1 MRYLL
6 ISDIHAN
13 QVAFEAV
20 LAHAQRQQWNKVL
33 FLGDIVGYYTAP
45 EAVTAMLRDL
55 EPDIALMGNHD
66 ALLLALADEKEISL
80 SREDGIVRDIL
91 TRHLLELSSESRAFI
106 RSFGMHV
113 VRERWEAVHGALRTP
128 WEYMATLPQAQN
140 NLAYLQKDLCF
151 FGHTHVP
158 VVYACTLAAHG
169 EMWRTV
175 PLKGERATY
184 RIPPNARVFFNPGSV
199 GQPRDG
205 VPLASYAIFD
215 EGLQIIELFRVPFDI
230 IKVQR
235 LVREHNY
242 ADVLG
247 ARLGSGR

>member
-13 QVAFEAV
+13 QVAFETV
-20 LAHAQRQQWNKVL
+20 LSHAQRQQWDKVL

-45 EAVTAMLRDL
+45 EAVTTMLRNL
-55 EPDIALMGNHD
+55 EPEIALMGNHD
-66 ALLLALADEKEISL
+66 ALLLSLADEKEISL
-80 SREDGIVRDIL
+80 SREDGIVTSIL
-91 TRHLLELSSESRAFI
+91 TRHLTELSPENRAFI
-106 RSFGMHV
+106 RSFEMHV
-113 VRERWEAVHGALRTP
+113 VRDAWEAVHGALRTP
-128 WEYMATLPQAQN
+128 WEYMATLPQAQH
-140 NLAYLQKDLCF
+140 NLTYLQKDLCF

-158 VVYACTLAAHG
+158 IVYACVQAAHG

-175 PLKGERATY
+175 PLKGERTVY
-184 RIPPNARVFFNPGSV
+184 RIPPRARVFFNPGSV

-205 VPLASYAIFD
+205 IPLASYAIFD
-215 EGLQIIELFRVPFDI
+215 EDNQVIELFRVPFDI
-230 IKVQR
+230 FKVQR
-235 LVREHNY
+235 LVREHGY